1 MTSTLWRAP
10 STLDTSVSKSKT
22 VKTKKQPPTASQIP
36 STALNIEPTTTTT
49 SLETTT
55 GPHNLPKA
63 GSIVPPPPMPVPTV
77 HGATSGLPSGS
88 EVELL
93 QLSRRRVRTRQ
104 NRSREEDKEMLSKI
118 LWTVFILMHTYCMQ
132 PISARLME
140 KIECAMESKR
150 LKGKIGI
157 VTGSTYG
164 IGYAIAEKLAIEGA
178 TVIVCSRQKKHVDE
192 AVSKLR
198 EKNYNAFGVV
208 CHVSNADD
216 RKHLFET
223 AEKLGGLDILVQN
236 VGVNP
241 APLTKVFDCADEAWD
256 KIFNINVNTSFLL
269 SKEALPLLQRSKAGR
284 IVYMSS
290 LAAFHYY
297 ARMGAYGVSKV
308 ALVGLTK
315 YGSLHLAEFNITVNC
330 VAPGLI
336 DTRFVKNIKED
347 PEFQFLLENTKVIPL
362 GRTGDPRDVA
372 GTVAFLASD
381 DASYITGETIV
392 VGGGAMS
399 RL

>member
-1 MTSTLWRAP
+1 M
-10 STLDTSVSKSKT
+10 D
-22 VKTKKQPPTASQIP
+22 
-36 STALNIEPTTTTT
+36 
-49 SLETTT
+49 
-55 GPHNLPKA
+55 
-63 GSIVPPPPMPVPTV
+63 
-77 HGATSGLPSGS
+77 
-88 EVELL
+88 
-93 QLSRRRVRTRQ
+93 
-104 NRSREEDKEMLSKI
+104 
-118 LWTVFILMHTYCMQ
+118 
-132 PISARLME
+132 
-140 KIECAMESKR
+140 SKR

-216 RKHLFET
+216 RKHLFE
-223 AEKLGGLDILVQN
+223 AAKKLGGLDILVQN

-241 APLTKVFDCADEAWD
+241 APLTKVFDCVDEAWD
-256 KIFNINVNTSFLL
+256 KIFDVNVKTSFLL
-269 SKEALPLLQRSKAGR
+269 SKEAIPLLKQSNAGR
-284 IVYMSS
+284 IIYISS
-290 LAAFHYY
+290 QAAFHQF
-297 ARMGAYGVSKV
+297 AKLGAYGVSKV
-308 ALVGLTK
+308 ALLGLTK

-336 DTRFVKNIKED
+336 DTRFVKTIKED
-347 PEFQFLLENTKVIPL
+347 PEFQFLLKYTKLIPL
-362 GRTGDPRDVA
+362 GRPGHPRDVA

-381 DASYITGETIV
+381 DASYITGETII
-392 VGGGAMS
+392 VGGGALS